1 MSQMSAAQK
10 GAAFLNSS
18 RVFTDRGNSSQS
30 TKPPAD
36 PRARRKIPV
45 DGARH
50 PFDVAGEDAPDMA
63 QVLVIATGPQEFRRC
78 TLHISKPK
86 GERKKHSIS
95 RFLVRWCS
103 ASIVQFGSAERCIHY
118 KRSDGS
124 FQPTRVVALVRYIAK
139 PTISDALFS
148 YGRAA

>member
-86 GERKKHSIS
+86 GGKKKAFDIPLSREMVLCLNRAIRFGRKMYPLQALRWIFPADTRGSVGPLH
-95 RFLVRWCS
+95 RETHHLGCPVFL
-103 ASIVQFGSAERCIHY
+103 
-118 KRSDGS
+118 
-124 FQPTRVVALVRYIAK
+124 
-139 PTISDALFS
+139 
-148 YGRAA
+148 